1 VGFLGSRSKRTASAK
16 AQFVNIHDGLVS
28 KSSVGNQGGITSTSV
43 GHEKCRLRV
52 TPEDGQPEFES
63 ELSLWGN
70 AANDVYYTP
79 GRWTYVLYD
88 PAKPERC
95 EIDRDRLAKEFGL
108 RPDGDKPHM
117 IPRDPAKLGISITGP
132 GSDALAA
139 LLTPKPASTAD
150 IADQLTKLADL
161 RDRGILTEAE
171 FETEKAKLLAA
182 S

>member
-1 VGFLGSRSKRTASAK
+1 VGFLGLRSKRTASAK

-28 KSSVGNQGGITSTSV
+28 KSSVGHQGGIRSTSV
-43 GHEKCRLRV
+43 GHETCRLRV

-108 RPDGDKPHM
+108 RPDGGKPHM
-117 IPRDPAKLGISITGP
+117 IPREPGTPTISISGP
-132 GSDALAA
+132 GTEAIAA
-139 LLTPKPASTAD
+139 LLTPKPESTAD
-150 IADQLTKLADL
+150 IADELTKLADL
-161 RDRGILTEAE
+161 RDRGVLTEAE
-171 FETEKAKLLAA
+171 FDAQKAKLLAA